1 MTAPLDLAALWRD
14 TLETARA
21 DLPLYLVLTAAF
33 VLLPELA
40 LALYGPPPPA
50 TVEGLTPRFILIQ
63 ALLPAAIGAIG
74 QLAIVALI
82 VGGRHGEGPTVGAAL
97 RLALLALP
105 GLLLALIAA
114 ALPVAIGLLL
124 LILPGLYLVARLT
137 LVMPLIADRH
147 LAPLAALRE
156 SWTMTEGNGGRVL
169 AFILLWSLV
178 FLGAAILAGGLG
190 AALGSVFVLAGAKS
204 IGALVA
210 ALVSAAAA
218 AIFSVYNAVG
228 IAVIY
233 LHLTSRS

>member
-50 TVEGLTPRFILIQ
+50 NVEGLTPRFILIQ
-63 ALLPAAIGAIG
+63 AVLPAAIGAIG

-82 VGGRHGEGPTVGAAL
+82 VGGRRGAGPTVGAAL
-97 RLALLALP
+97 QLALLALP
-105 GLLLALIAA
+105 GLLLALIVA
-114 ALPVAIGLLL
+114 ALPVALGLLL
-124 LILPGLYLVARLT
+124 LILPGLYLVARWT

-156 SWTMTEGNGGRVL
+156 SWAMTEGNGGRVL

-190 AALGSVFVLAGAKS
+190 AALGSVFVVAGAKGL
-204 IGALVA
+204 GALVA

-218 AIFSVYNAVG
+218 ALFSVYNAVG

-233 LHLTSRS
+233 LHLTARR